1 MGGVAAWRRTL
12 DAAISMIAKIVFKEG
27 IVIPQSSRTS
37 FARIAVPQVRRQVHL
52 PGIAVLSLDS
62 SHQRTG
68 IGL

>member
-1 MGGVAAWRRTL
+1 
-12 DAAISMIAKIVFKEG
+12 MIAKIVFKEG

-37 FARIAVPQVRRQVHL
+37 FARIAFPQVRRQVHL